1 MRDRLPAERDEVRI
15 RTGILPERDDRNGGA
30 EALPEVEGGNGGRMN
45 ILAIETATDA
55 CSCALECSG
64 KVSLRHTVE
73 PRRHT
78 ELLLPMIDA
87 VLAEAGVGFRALDAI
102 AFGRGPG
109 SFTGLRIACAVAQG
123 LGFGADRPLVPVS
136 TLQTVAA
143 GMHRTRGARRVLAAF
158 DARMGEVYWGAFEW
172 DGVAMAA
179 VFDESVGPPDAV
191 RVPDGNGWAG
201 AGPGW
206 SAHRAAL
213 HDRLAGRLEDRRD
226 MLDAARLPEAI
237 DMLAPAKAACEA
249 GLVVAPED
257 AAPVYLRSNVA
268 RAAPRRLV

>member
-1 MRDRLPAERDEVRI
+1 
-15 RTGILPERDDRNGGA
+15 
-30 EALPEVEGGNGGRMN
+30 MN
-45 ILAIETATDA
+45 VLAIETATDA

-64 KVSLRHTVE
+64 AIVVRHVVE

-87 VLAEAGVGFRALDAI
+87 VLAEAGIGLRALDAI

-123 LGFGADRPLVPVS
+123 LGFGADRPLVPIS
-136 TLQTVAA
+136 TLHTVAA
-143 GMHRTRGARRVLAAF
+143 GMYRTRGARRVLAAL
-158 DARMGEVYWGAFEW
+158 DARMGEVYWGGFEW
-172 DGVAMAA
+172 DGVTMAP

-191 RVPDGNGWAG
+191 RVPEGSGWTG

-206 SAHRAAL
+206 SAYRATL
-213 HDRLAGRLEDRRD
+213 DDRLAGRLGDRQD
-226 MLDAARLPEAI
+226 MIDAARLPEAL
-237 DMLAPAKAACEA
+237 DMLGPARAAFEA
-249 GLVVAPED
+249 GFAVAPED

-268 RAAPRRLV
+268 RAAPRRFA

>member
-1 MRDRLPAERDEVRI
+1 MRDRLPAERDAVRI
-15 RTGILPERDDRNGGA
+15 RTGILPERGDRNGGV

-64 KVSLRHTVE
+64 KVSLRHH
-73 PRRHT
+73 RR
-78 ELLLPMIDA
+78 A
-87 VLAEAGVGFRALDAI
+87 AAAYRAAASDDRCGARGSRGRVSCARRRI

-172 DGVAMAA
+172 DGAAMAA
-179 VFDESVGPPDAV
+179 VFRRIRRPAGCGPRPGRERMGRGRPRLVRPSGGPP
-191 RVPDGNGWAG
+191 RSSRRPSR
-201 AGPGW
+201 GPPGT
-206 SAHRAAL
+206 
-213 HDRLAGRLEDRRD
+213 
-226 MLDAARLPEAI
+226 
-237 DMLAPAKAACEA
+237 
-249 GLVVAPED
+249 
-257 AAPVYLRSNVA
+257 
-268 RAAPRRLV
+268 